1 MVFKKVVCNL
11 YRRKVYLVTSS
22 KIIDGQWMSG
32 SGIPFW
38 PQSSIGHLL
47 LMTRVIRAILL
58 PLFCG
63 CFASFIPM
71 FLYSRA
77 RIYDPC
83 YMKGFLRKLIIR
95 QNSDRLLIA
104 ARAAV
109 VGLFNSLQEQW
120 GIFSSFSLITTAQ
133 IYVMICCS

>member
-32 SGIPFW
+32 TGIPFW

-63 CFASFIPM
+63 CFAFIPM

-95 QNSDRLLIA
+95 QNSDRLRIA
-104 ARAAV
+104 AGQLLLAS
-109 VGLFNSLQEQW
+109 SLREQW
-120 GIFSSFSLITTAQ
+120 GIFAVFH
-133 IYVMICCS
+133 